1 MAQVPKTR
9 VREGFVRAAAQSF
22 SELGFAA
29 TTMAAVAAR
38 ADSSVGNLYKYFA
51 NKDELFDAVVP
62 ARLARELRERT
73 RERIRAL
80 GSSRDVR
87 ELPGESPYH
96 VLAGELLD
104 FSLQHREAV
113 VILLARAEG
122 TAFANFAR
130 EFVAELVAWALE
142 YAKTAYPAL
151 APSPELGF
159 VLTRVYENFL
169 SSIAAALLRFH
180 DENRVRRVIFQL
192 TSHHQGGLKRLF
204 ESEGGIDAADSRH
217 LSESPVVSTAAGPSA
232 RYSGVGATHSGLV
245 RPSAGRADRARGT
258 RRRR

>member
-1 MAQVPKTR
+1 VPQVPKSH
-9 VREGFVRAAAQSF
+9 VKEGFVRAAAQAF

-29 TTMAAVAAR
+29 TTMAAVAER
-38 ADSSVGNLYKYFA
+38 AGSSVGNLYKYFA

-62 ARLARELRERT
+62 APLARELRERT
-73 RERIRAL
+73 RQRIRAL

-122 TAFANFAR
+122 TPFATFGR
-130 EFVAELVAWALE
+130 DFVADLVAWALQ
-142 YAKTAYPAL
+142 YAETAYPAL
-151 APSPELGF
+151 VASPELGF

-169 SSIAAALLRFH
+169 AAVAAALLRFG
-180 DENRVRRVIFQL
+180 DEKRARRVIFQL
-192 TSHHQGGLKRLF
+192 TTHHQGGLKRLF
-204 ESEGGIDAADSRH
+204 ESEGGMDAHSRH
-217 LSESPVVSTAAGPSA
+217 VSEPPVVPPVADANAGYAGSARANPSA
-232 RYSGVGATHSGLV
+232 T
-245 RPSAGRADRARGT
+245 RPRAGQADRGRGS